1 MKRNVPLNSIEDGA
15 RRFADMAV
23 VGRLANLIKDARLD
37 CECRSRLDETLARF
51 TALEIR
57 RAARE
62 HLANARSQRERIEAI
77 LFFLQDLDE
86 MRATERDRS
95 VYQDVALLFDDIANT
110 AKQGAFS
117 MRQLSLSSVQTQV
130 GP

>member
-1 MKRNVPLNSIEDGA
+1 MKQNVPLSSIDDGT

-37 CECRSRLDETLARF
+37 CECRSKLDETLARF
-51 TALEIR
+51 AALEIR
-57 RAARE
+57 RTARG

-86 MRATERDRS
+86 MGATERDRS
-95 VYQDVALLFDDIANT
+95 VYVDVALLFDDIANT
-110 AKQGAFS
+110 AKEGAFS
-117 MRQLSLSSVQTQV
+117 MRQLSLSAVQT

>member
-1 MKRNVPLNSIEDGA
+1 MKPIGPVSGNEERP
-15 RRFADMAV
+15 RRFIDIAV
-23 VGRLANLIKDARLD
+23 VSRLAAVIKETQLE
-37 CECRSRLDETLARF
+37 CECKSRLDEALARF
-51 TALEIR
+51 AALEIR

-86 MRATERDRS
+86 IGAAERDRS
-95 VYQDVALLFDDIANT
+95 VYLDVALLFDDIANT
-110 AKQGAFS
+110 AREGAFS
-117 MRQLSLSSVQTQV
+117 MRQLSQTALV

>member
-1 MKRNVPLNSIEDGA
+1 MMQNVPLNGVDGT

-51 TALEIR
+51 TALEVR

-62 HLANARSQRERIEAI
+62 HLANAHTQRERIEAI

-86 MRATERDRS
+86 MGTAERDRS
-95 VYQDVALLFDDIANT
+95 VYLDVALLFDDIANT
-110 AKQGAFS
+110 AREGAFS
-117 MRQLSLSSVQTQV
+117 MRQLSLSPVPP

>member
-1 MKRNVPLNSIEDGA
+1 MKQNVPLSSIDDGS

-23 VGRLANLIKDARLD
+23 VGRLANLIKGAQLD
-37 CECRSRLDETLARF
+37 CECRFKLDETLARF
-51 TALEIR
+51 AALEIR
-57 RAARE
+57 RTARE

-86 MRATERDRS
+86 MGAAERDRS
-95 VYQDVALLFDDIANT
+95 VYMDLALLFDDIAST
-110 AKQGAFS
+110 AKEGAFS
-117 MRQLSLSSVQTQV
+117 MRQLSLSSVQT

>member
-1 MKRNVPLNSIEDGA
+1 MKQNVPLSSIVGGA
-15 RRFADMAV
+15 QRVADMAV

-51 TALEIR
+51 AALEVR

-62 HLANARSQRERIEAI
+62 HLASARSQRERIEAI

-86 MRATERDRS
+86 MGAAERDRS
-95 VYQDVALLFDDIANT
+95 VYLDVALLFDDIAST
-110 AKQGAFS
+110 AKEGAFS
-117 MRQLSLSSVQTQV
+117 MRQLSLSPPQTA
-130 GP
+130 P

>member
-1 MKRNVPLNSIEDGA
+1 MRQNVPLSSIDDGS

-51 TALEIR
+51 TALEVR

-86 MRATERDRS
+86 MGAAERDRS
-95 VYQDVALLFDDIANT
+95 VYMDLALLFDDIAST
-110 AKQGAFS
+110 AKEGAFS
-117 MRQLSLSSVQTQV
+117 MRQLSLSPVQT
-130 GP
+130 GHR

>member
-1 MKRNVPLNSIEDGA
+1 
-15 RRFADMAV
+15 MAI
-23 VGRLANLIKDARLD
+23 VGRLANVIKDARLD

-51 TALEIR
+51 AALEIR

-77 LFFLQDLDE
+77 LFFLQDIDE
-86 MRATERDRS
+86 MGATERDRS
-95 VYQDVALLFDDIANT
+95 VYLDVALLFDDIANT
-110 AKQGAFS
+110 AKEGAYS
-117 MRQLSLSSVQTQV
+117 MRQLSLSPVQT

>member
-1 MKRNVPLNSIEDGA
+1 MKWNVPSSGIDDGI

-23 VGRLANLIKDARLD
+23 FGRLAILIKDAQLD
-37 CECRSRLDETLARF
+37 CKCHSRLDEMLARF
-51 TALEIR
+51 AALEIR
-57 RAARE
+57 RTARE

-86 MRATERDRS
+86 MGATERDRS
-95 VYQDVALLFDDIANT
+95 VYLDVALLFDDIANT
-110 AKQGAFS
+110 AKEGAFS
-117 MRQLSLSSVQTQV
+117 MRQLSLSPVQT